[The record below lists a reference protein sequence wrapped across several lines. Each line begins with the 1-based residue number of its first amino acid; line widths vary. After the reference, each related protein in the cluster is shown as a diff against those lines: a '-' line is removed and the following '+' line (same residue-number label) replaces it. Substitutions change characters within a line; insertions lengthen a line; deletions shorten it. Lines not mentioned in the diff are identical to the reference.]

1 MALNTSDIE
10 QLIEILRND
19 PELRRRVFVALA
31 TDEFLALPAKVDR
44 LTNEIIAYRQASEE
58 RFARIEAA
66 LERQTEEFVA
76 YRQVS
81 EERFAR
87 IEAALERQAE
97 ELAAYRQASE
107 ERFARIEAALERQ
120 TEEFVAYR
128 QVSEERFA
136 RIEAALERQA
146 EELAAYRQA
155 SEERF
160 ARIEAALERQ
170 TEELAAYRQVSEER
184 FADISAALN
193 ELIRVVTEH
202 SEWLR
207 RLDRDVSQL
216 KGWYLEYHYQKHVH
230 AYMGTV
236 LRRIRVVEP
245 PDVEEPLRQALS
257 NEEVVDV
264 FRADVLARGR
274 LASAPDKEVY
284 LVMEVSAVVD
294 TTDVARAR
302 RRADLMSRAGLECLA
317 AVAGQ
322 ELTEEARLEAQH
334 SRVLCVLD
342 GNVQGWDDALDTL
355 ASPQP

>member
-44 LTNEIIAYRQASEE
+44 LTDEIIAHRQASEE

-66 LERQTEEFVA
+66 LERQAEEFVA

-81 EERFAR
+81 EERSAR
-87 IEAALERQAE
+87 IEAALERQTE
-97 ELAAYRQASE
+97 EFAAYRQASE
-107 ERFARIEAALERQ
+107 ERFARIEAALH
-120 TEEFVAYR
+120 
-128 QVSEERFA
+128 
-136 RIEAALERQA
+136 
-146 EELAAYRQA
+146 
-155 SEERF
+155 
-160 ARIEAALERQ
+160 
-170 TEELAAYRQVSEER
+170 
-184 FADISAALN
+184 
-193 ELIRVVTEH
+193 ELIRVVQEH
-202 SEWLR
+202 NNWLR
-207 RLDRDVSQL
+207 RIDRDVSQL
-216 KGWYLEYHYQKHVH
+216 KGWYLEYHYQKHIH
-230 AYMGTV
+230 AYTGKV
-236 LRRIRVVEP
+236 LRRVRVVEP
-245 PDVEEPLRQALS
+245 PDIEEPLRQALS
-257 NEEVVDV
+257 DDEVVDV

-302 RRADLMSRAGLECLA
+302 RRADLMCKAGLECLA

-334 SRVLCVLD
+334 SRVFCVLD
-342 GNVQGWDDALDTL
+342 GNILGWDDAQATPP
-355 ASPQP
+355 SEPQ